1 MKKNFMKTKK
11 FKYGALSTS
20 IIIGF
25 IAIVVLLNVILNLL
39 VVKFPLKFDLTNN
52 QDYEFTQESID
63 FVKKIER
70 PVTIT
75 ILAEDTTII
84 TASINKYI
92 AQMYAQ
98 YGISTTASVSDTYFE
113 ELLNDYIRY
122 SDKIS
127 VKYVDINK
135 NPNFLENNK
144 IKSIDVSATDSVII
158 VQCNENQKYKIIGLY
173 DLIKLSS
180 GGGNGSQLPS
190 FTNIAEGSI
199 TSAIQYSITDNE
211 NIAYLL
217 EGHGEVYSDVLKNRL
232 VKLGYDTQAIN
243 LKTADFN
250 DKSKIIIC
258 NNPTLDFTIDEI
270 EKLEKFIANGGQF
283 GNSFMFLENATT
295 PNLPL
300 IENFLSKKWGLT
312 ISQKRIVDLEYANYN
327 LMQLDYSDTSLAS
340 KLIEKK
346 MKLYAQIY
354 SPKQLILDPE
364 VIPNVKSMY
373 KTKDTAYLKDLSD
386 KNNNK
391 EEKDQTGV
399 FDVGAMSYT
408 NKSVY
413 EPTEVLNKS
422 YVFVGTTTSIGDALE
437 NEGNGLY
444 FDSVINTMTG
454 IAGKEYVYI
463 PAKEISQS
471 ALEIPNDYT
480 LIVTSVIFVIILPL
494 IIIGFGV
501 FVWLRRRHL

>member
-1 MKKNFMKTKK
+1 
-11 FKYGALSTS
+11 
-20 IIIGF
+20 
-25 IAIVVLLNVILNLL
+25 
-39 VVKFPLKFDLTNN
+39 
-52 QDYEFTQESID
+52 
-63 FVKKIER
+63 
-70 PVTIT
+70 
-75 ILAEDTTII
+75 
-84 TASINKYI
+84 
-92 AQMYAQ
+92 
-98 YGISTTASVSDTYFE
+98 
-113 ELLNDYIRY
+113 
-122 SDKIS
+122 
-127 VKYVDINK
+127 
-135 NPNFLENNK
+135 
-144 IKSIDVSATDSVII
+144 
-158 VQCNENQKYKIIGLY
+158 
-173 DLIKLSS
+173 
-180 GGGNGSQLPS
+180 
-190 FTNIAEGSI
+190 
-199 TSAIQYSITDNE
+199 
-211 NIAYLL
+211 
-217 EGHGEVYSDVLKNRL
+217 
-232 VKLGYDTQAIN
+232 AIN

-300 IENFLSKKWGLT
+300 VENFLSKKWGLT

-327 LMQLDYSDTSLAS
+327 LMQLDYSDTALAS